1 MVKNKINWK
10 PVPVED
16 PNLNSEGLVAFEEC
30 TDYGLVNL
38 EKPRKI
44 NRSKISKKHKSPVVV
59 EKPAKKKRKVSSVAL
74 TPSKQ
79 GSSVETR
86 VEINEKIQKSDSY
99 LVWSNFGLP
108 DSIIK
113 ALVLQGFNEPTLI
126 QSLSLPAAV
135 LGRRDI
141 VGAAETGSGKT
152 LAFGLPIVAGI
163 LNEKS
168 KVVGNSD
175 KKLYALVLTPTRELA
190 VQVRDHLKAIVKF
203 TDINIAVVL
212 GGMAAVK
219 QERILSKR
227 PEIVVAT
234 PGRLWELIQQG
245 NEHLSQIND
254 IRYLA
259 IDETDRMLEKGHFEE
274 LHNILE
280 RLNLDKTRAKQRQNF
295 VFSATLT
302 LVHDLPKYRFNKSK
316 VSKMT
321 PQQKLSRIMTDLGI
335 KNPKIVDIS
344 QGGNTPATLTESR
357 ISCGIEEK
365 DYYVYYFLQ
374 KHPGRTL
381 IFCNSIG
388 CVRRLANLLGIL
400 GCRPLPLHA
409 SMQQRQRLKNLERFR
424 DDEHGILVATDVA
437 ARGLDIPKIEHVLH
451 YQTPRTSE
459 SYVHRSGRTA
469 RATQQG
475 LTVVLME
482 PSEIQN
488 YIKICKT
495 LNRSED
501 LPIFP
506 VQEEYLKAV
515 KQRVNLARELDKLEL
530 QIRKGNS
537 EEGWLRKAAKEMD
550 IIVDDFSKKFDS
562 DEISSQKKLADVK
575 RKQLTALL
583 TKPIFPKG
591 FSGKYPLIS
600 GEFSPNLETNESA
613 LQTVKNAVEKELKSK
628 KRIPLYKPKKTA
640 NNPK

>member
-1 MVKNKINWK
+1 MFKNKINWK

-16 PNLNSEGLVAFEEC
+16 PNLNAEGLIAFEEC
-30 TDYGLVNL
+30 TDYDLMN
-38 EKPRKI
+38 EKPCKKAQVRKNSI
-44 NRSKISKKHKSPVVV
+44 DI
-59 EKPAKKKRKVSSVAL
+59 EKPAKKKRKLSSVSKISGL

-79 GSSVETR
+79 GSSVETQ
-86 VEINEKIQKSDSY
+86 VEINDKIETTDSY

-108 DSIIK
+108 DLIIK
-113 ALVLQGFNEPTLI
+113 ALVLQGFQEPTLI
-126 QSLSLPAAV
+126 QSLSLPAAI

-141 VGAAETGSGKT
+141 LGAAETGSGKT

-163 LNEKS
+163 LNEKC
-168 KVVGNSD
+168 KNEGNPN
-175 KKLYALVLTPTRELA
+175 KNLYALILTPTRELA

-203 TDINIAVVL
+203 TDINIAVVV

-219 QERILSKR
+219 QERILNKS

-254 IRYLA
+254 IKYFA
-259 IDETDRMLEKGHFEE
+259 IDETDRMLERGHFEE

-280 RLNLDKTRAKQRQNF
+280 RLNLDKTKAKQRQNF

-321 PQQKLSRIMTDLGI
+321 PQQKLSKIMSDLGI

-388 CVRRLANLLGIL
+388 CVRRLANLLSIL
-400 GCRPLPLHA
+400 GCKPLPLHA

-495 LNRSED
+495 LNKSED

-562 DEISSQKKLADVK
+562 DEISTQKKLADVR

-591 FSGKYPLIS
+591 FSGKYPLNF
-600 GEFSPNLETNESA
+600 GEFSPNLENESA
-613 LQTVKNAVEKELKSK
+613 LQTVKKSVERGLKEK
-628 KRIPLYKPKKTA
+628 KRIRLYKPKK
-640 NNPK
+640 KC